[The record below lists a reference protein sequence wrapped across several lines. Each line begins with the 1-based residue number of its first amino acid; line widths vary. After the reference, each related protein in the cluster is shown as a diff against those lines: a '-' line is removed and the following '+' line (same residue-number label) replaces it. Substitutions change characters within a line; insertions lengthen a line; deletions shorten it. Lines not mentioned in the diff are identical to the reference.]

1 MDDTLDRQTPVS
13 ANPEPD
19 SGGESRARGRPG
31 GADSRDRILDN
42 AGRLFA
48 ERGYN
53 GVSMRDLA
61 TAAKVNLGA
70 VNYHFGGKR
79 SLYQETVRRLIDDIG
94 PHFGPIIRQLRE
106 DVAAAGGDREKLA
119 ACTARFVRAL
129 YVAVLGG
136 RVLQWQMPFLL
147 REFHQPSREFAMIL
161 ADRINPMHDAVASL
175 VAAALG
181 RDKQDPEI
189 TIRVHAFI
197 GQIMSFG
204 ACRAIVFA
212 RLGWD
217 EYTPAR
223 IALVADTVIPS
234 ILGSLGLPLP
244 VGPNG
249 EES

>member
-1 MDDTLDRQTPVS
+1 MNETLDTQPTVDPVS
-13 ANPEPD
+13 ETE

-61 TAAKVNLGA
+61 SAARVNLGA

-79 SLYQETVRRLIDDIG
+79 SLYHETVKRLIDDIG
-94 PHFGPIIRQLRE
+94 PHFGPIIHRLRD
-106 DVAAAGGDREKLA
+106 DVAAAGDDREELS
-119 ACTARFVRAL
+119 ACAARFIRTL

-136 RVLQWQMPFLL
+136 PALHWQMPFLL

-181 RDKQDPEI
+181 RNPQDPDI
-189 TIRVHAFI
+189 TIRVHAVI

-217 EYTPAR
+217 EYTPDR

-244 VGPNG
+244 AETNG
-249 EES
+249 EEG